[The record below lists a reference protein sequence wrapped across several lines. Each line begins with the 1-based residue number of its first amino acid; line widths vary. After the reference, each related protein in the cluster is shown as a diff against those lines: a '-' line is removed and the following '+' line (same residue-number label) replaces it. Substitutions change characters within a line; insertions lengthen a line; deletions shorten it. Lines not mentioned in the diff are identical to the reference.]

1 LKAKKNKERI
11 QMKSLTSV
19 IIKNSKRQEK
29 QNTVKEKV
37 LSFIAFAIVF
47 GFLAISMTVL
57 SFTVTKKLKE
67 IDQSYTFINI
77 LVLMNFF
84 ILFAKSIFE
93 SLNVLYFSKDL
104 KHLLRMPIKS
114 KDIINA
120 KFINMILSEYQME
133 FIMLAIPMIVYGII
147 MKVEITFY
155 LYTVLVLLIL
165 PIIPIV
171 TTSIVVAIIMR
182 FSNHLKNKTQVLY
195 ITIIISAILIDLI
208 FTGFKPI
215 KVTKQEFEAAVLKPN
230 GLATMIADKIELIK
244 PIMNTLLNYNNENGI
259 KNLSIYIVESIVM
272 YILGILVISK
282 IYLKGVIGTT
292 INSKKIKGDTT
303 KLTIEDFKKQNK
315 IKSYVQKERKTI
327 SRTPIFCIQCL
338 MIPIIYPLIILEV
351 FIVAVIVS
359 KKLGIDIIQN
369 FLGIINTS
377 IGQAIFIGVGLVF
390 FMMNFCSIIGI
401 SKDCKTA
408 ILTKT
413 LPIKLEKQFN
423 IKTSIGKRINMLS
436 VIIIT
441 FSYWYAV
448 KNLAP
453 TIIMFTILYLLNSI
467 GEKIKLLIDIRKPQI
482 NWDNE
487 YTMMKQNTNIMN
499 VLFYTLSILI
509 ALYIISKIIPQA
521 HYYLA
526 TILGIVI
533 ASYFIITNYI
543 SKKQNK
549 IFDKVY

>member
-1 LKAKKNKERI
+1 
-11 QMKSLTSV
+11 MKSLTSV

-37 LSFIAFAIVF
+37 LSFIAFTIVF
-47 GFLAISMTVL
+47 GFLTISMTAL

-215 KVTKQEFEAAVLKPN
+215 KVTKQEFEVAVLKPN

>member
-1 LKAKKNKERI
+1 
-11 QMKSLTSV
+11 
-19 IIKNSKRQEK
+19 
-29 QNTVKEKV
+29 
-37 LSFIAFAIVF
+37 
-47 GFLAISMTVL
+47 
-57 SFTVTKKLKE
+57 
-67 IDQSYTFINI
+67 
-77 LVLMNFF
+77 
-84 ILFAKSIFE
+84 
-93 SLNVLYFSKDL
+93 
-104 KHLLRMPIKS
+104 MPIKS

-467 GEKIKLLIDIRKPQI
+467 GEK
-482 NWDNE
+482 
-487 YTMMKQNTNIMN
+487 
-499 VLFYTLSILI
+499 
-509 ALYIISKIIPQA
+509 
-521 HYYLA
+521 
-526 TILGIVI
+526 
-533 ASYFIITNYI
+533 
-543 SKKQNK
+543 
-549 IFDKVY
+549 

>member
-1 LKAKKNKERI
+1 
-11 QMKSLTSV
+11 MKSLTSV

-215 KVTKQEFEAAVLKPN
+215 KVTKQEFEVAVLKPN

>member
-1 LKAKKNKERI
+1 
-11 QMKSLTSV
+11 MKSLTSV

-453 TIIMFTILYLLNSI
+453 TIIMFTILYVLNSI

>member
-1 LKAKKNKERI
+1 
-11 QMKSLTSV
+11 MKSLTSV

-29 QNTVKEKV
+29 QNTLKEKI
-37 LSFIAFAIVF
+37 LSSIAFAIVF

-57 SFTVTKKLKE
+57 SFAVTKKLKE

-84 ILFAKSIFE
+84 ILFAKSVFE
-93 SLNVLYFSKDL
+93 SLNVLYFSKNL
-104 KHLLRMPIKS
+104 KQLLRMPIKS
-114 KDIINA
+114 KDIIHA

-147 MKVEITFY
+147 MNVEITFY
-155 LYTVLVLLIL
+155 LYTLLVLLIL
-165 PIIPIV
+165 PIIPVV
-171 TTSIVVAIIMR
+171 TTSIVIAIIMR
-182 FSNHLKNKTQVLY
+182 FSNYLKNKTQVLY

-244 PIMNTLLNYNNENGI
+244 PIMNTLLNYNNEKGI
-259 KNLSIYIVESIVM
+259 KNISIYIAESVGI
-272 YILGILVISK
+272 YILGIFIISK
-282 IYLKGVIGTT
+282 IYLKGAIGTT

-303 KLTIEDFKKQNK
+303 KLTIEDFKNQNK
-315 IKSYVQKERKTI
+315 MKTYIQKERKTI

-338 MIPIIYPLIILEV
+338 LIPIIYPLIILEV
-351 FIVAVIVS
+351 FTIAVIVS
-359 KKLGIDIIQN
+359 KKLGIDIIRN

-377 IGQAIFIGVGLVF
+377 IGQAIFIGVGAVF
-390 FMMNFCSIIGI
+390 FMMNFSSIIGI

-423 IKTSIGKRINMLS
+423 IKIEIGKRINMLS

-441 FSYWYAV
+441 FCYWYAV

-453 TIIMFTILYLLNSI
+453 TIVMFTILYLLNSI
-467 GEKIKLLIDIRKPQI
+467 GEKIKLLIDIKKPQI

-499 VLFYTLSILI
+499 VLFYTIAILI
-509 ALYIISKIIPQA
+509 TLYLISQIIKPAHYFLAIILIIVSIAYGATTLYIRKNQE
-521 HYYLA
+521 
-526 TILGIVI
+526 
-533 ASYFIITNYI
+533 
-543 SKKQNK
+543 K
-549 IFDKVY
+549 IFKKVY

>member
-1 LKAKKNKERI
+1 
-11 QMKSLTSV
+11 MKSLTSV

-259 KNLSIYIVESIVM
+259 KNLSICIVESIVM

>member
-1 LKAKKNKERI
+1 
-11 QMKSLTSV
+11 MKSLTSV

-47 GFLAISMTVL
+47 GFLTISMTVL

-133 FIMLAIPMIVYGII
+133 FIMRAIPMTVYGII

>member
-1 LKAKKNKERI
+1 
-11 QMKSLTSV
+11 MKSLTSV

-37 LSFIAFAIVF
+37 LSFIAFTIVF
-47 GFLAISMTVL
+47 GFLTISMTVL

-114 KDIINA
+114 KDIINV

-215 KVTKQEFEAAVLKPN
+215 KVTKQEFEVAVLKPN

>member
-1 LKAKKNKERI
+1 
-11 QMKSLTSV
+11 MKSLTSV

-29 QNTVKEKV
+29 QNTLKEKI
-37 LSFIAFAIVF
+37 LSSIAFAIVF

-57 SFTVTKKLKE
+57 SFAVTKKLKE

-84 ILFAKSIFE
+84 ILFAKSVFE

-104 KHLLRMPIKS
+104 KQLLRMPIKS
-114 KDIINA
+114 KDIIHA

-147 MKVEITFY
+147 MNVEITFY
-155 LYTVLVLLIL
+155 LYTLLVLLIL
-165 PIIPIV
+165 PIIPVV
-171 TTSIVVAIIMR
+171 TTSIVVAVIMR
-182 FSNHLKNKTQVLY
+182 FSNYLKNKTQVLY

-244 PIMNTLLNYNNENGI
+244 PIMNTLLNYNNEKGI
-259 KNLSIYIVESIVM
+259 KNLSIYIAESVGI
-272 YILGILVISK
+272 YILGIFIISK
-282 IYLKGVIGTT
+282 IYLKGAIGTT

-303 KLTIEDFKKQNK
+303 KLTIEDFKNQNK
-315 IKSYVQKERKTI
+315 MKTYIQKERKTI

-338 MIPIIYPLIILEV
+338 LIPIIYPVIILEV
-351 FIVAVIVS
+351 FTIAVIVS
-359 KKLGIDIIQN
+359 KKLGIDIIRN

-377 IGQAIFIGVGLVF
+377 IGQAIFIGVGAVF
-390 FMMNFCSIIGI
+390 FMMNFSSIIGI

-423 IKTSIGKRINMLS
+423 IKTEIGKRINMLS

-441 FSYWYAV
+441 FCYWYAV

-453 TIIMFTILYLLNSI
+453 TIVMFTILYLLNSI
-467 GEKIKLLIDIRKPQI
+467 GEKIKLLIDIKKPQI

-499 VLFYTLSILI
+499 VLFYTIAILI
-509 ALYIISKIIPQA
+509 TLYLISQIIKPA
-521 HYYLA
+521 HYFLA
-526 TILGIVI
+526 TILIIVSI
-533 ASYFIITNYI
+533 AYGATTLYI
-543 SKKQNK
+543 RKNQEK
-549 IFDKVY
+549 IFKKVY

>member
-1 LKAKKNKERI
+1 
-11 QMKSLTSV
+11 MKSLTSV

-29 QNTVKEKV
+29 QNTIKEKV
-37 LSFIAFAIVF
+37 LSFIAFVIVF

-84 ILFAKSIFE
+84 ILFAKSVFE
-93 SLNVLYFSKDL
+93 SLNALYFSKDL
-104 KHLLRMPIKS
+104 KQLLRMPIKS

-120 KFINMILSEYQME
+120 KFMNMILSEYQME
-133 FIMLAIPMIVYGII
+133 FIMLAIPMIVYGIV
-147 MKVEITFY
+147 MKVGITFY

-195 ITIIISAILIDLI
+195 ITIIVSAILIDLI

-215 KVTKQEFEAAVLKPN
+215 KVTKQEFETAVLKTN

-259 KNLSIYIVESIVM
+259 KNLSIYIVESVGM

-359 KKLGIDIIQN
+359 KKLGVDIIQN

-377 IGQAIFIGVGLVF
+377 IGQAIFIGVGAVF

-509 ALYIISKIIPQA
+509 TLYIISKIIPQA

-549 IFDKVY
+549 IFEKVY

>member
-1 LKAKKNKERI
+1 
-11 QMKSLTSV
+11 MKSLTSV

>member
-1 LKAKKNKERI
+1 
-11 QMKSLTSV
+11 MKSLTSV

-29 QNTVKEKV
+29 QNTIKEKV
-37 LSFIAFAIVF
+37 LSFIAFVIVF

-84 ILFAKSIFE
+84 ILFAKSVFE

-104 KHLLRMPIKS
+104 KQLLRMPIKS

-120 KFINMILSEYQME
+120 KFMNMILSEYQME
-133 FIMLAIPMIVYGII
+133 FIMLAIPMIVYGIV
-147 MKVEITFY
+147 MKVGITFY

-195 ITIIISAILIDLI
+195 ITIIVSAILIDLI

-215 KVTKQEFEAAVLKPN
+215 KVTKQEFETAVLKPN

-259 KNLSIYIVESIVM
+259 KNLSIYIVESVGM

-359 KKLGIDIIQN
+359 KKLGVDIIQN

-377 IGQAIFIGVGLVF
+377 IGQAIFIGVGAVF

-509 ALYIISKIIPQA
+509 TLYIISKIIPQA

-549 IFDKVY
+549 IFEKVY

>member
-1 LKAKKNKERI
+1 
-11 QMKSLTSV
+11 MKSLTSV

-215 KVTKQEFEAAVLKPN
+215 KVTKQEFEVAVLKPN

-487 YTMMKQNTNIMN
+487 YTMMKQNTNVMYI
-499 VLFYTLSILI
+499 LFYTLSILI

>member
-1 LKAKKNKERI
+1 
-11 QMKSLTSV
+11 MKSLTSV

-441 FSYWYAV
+441 FSDWYAV

>member
-1 LKAKKNKERI
+1 
-11 QMKSLTSV
+11 MKSLTSV

-29 QNTVKEKV
+29 QNTLKEKI
-37 LSFIAFAIVF
+37 LSFVAFIIVF
-47 GFLAISMTVL
+47 GFLSVSMTIL

-77 LVLMNFF
+77 LLLMNFF
-84 ILFAKSIFE
+84 ILFAKSVFE

-104 KHLLRMPIKS
+104 KQLLRMPVKS
-114 KDIINA
+114 KDVIHA
-120 KFINMILSEYQME
+120 KFINMIISEYQME
-133 FIMLAIPMIVYGII
+133 FIMLAIPMVIYGII
-147 MKVEITFY
+147 MKVGILFY
-155 LYTVLVLLIL
+155 LYTILALIIL

-171 TTSIVVAIIMR
+171 TTSIIVAIIMR

-215 KVTKQEFEAAVLKPN
+215 RVTKQEFEAAVLKQN

-244 PIMNTLLNYNNENGI
+244 PIMNTLLNYNNKNGI
-259 KNLSIYIVESIVM
+259 KNLIIYILESIGL
-272 YILGILVISK
+272 YILGIFAISK
-282 IYLKGVIGTT
+282 IYVKGAIGAT

-303 KLTIEDFKKQNK
+303 NLTIEDFKKQNK
-315 IKSYVQKERKTI
+315 IKTYTQKERKTI

-338 MIPIIYPLIILEV
+338 MIPIIYPLIILEI
-351 FIVAVIVS
+351 FAIAVIVS
-359 KKLGIDIIQN
+359 KKLGIDIIRS

-377 IGQAIFIGVGLVF
+377 MGQAIFIGVGAVF
-390 FMMNFCSIIGI
+390 FMMNFSSIIGI

-408 ILTKT
+408 ILTKI

-423 IKTSIGKRINMLS
+423 IKTEIGKRINMLS

-441 FSYWYAV
+441 FCYWYAV
-448 KNLAP
+448 QNLAP
-453 TIIMFTILYLLNSI
+453 TIVMFTILYLLNSI
-467 GEKIKLLIDIRKPQI
+467 GEKIKLLIDIKKPQI

-499 VLFYTLSILI
+499 VLFYTLSILVI
-509 ALYIISKIIPQA
+509 LYIISKIISQA
-521 HYYLA
+521 HYFLA
-526 TILGIVI
+526 TILGIVLV
-533 ASYFIITNYI
+533 SYIILTNYI
-543 SKKQNK
+543 TKNQNK
-549 IFDKVY
+549 IFNKIY

>member
-1 LKAKKNKERI
+1 
-11 QMKSLTSV
+11 
-19 IIKNSKRQEK
+19 
-29 QNTVKEKV
+29 
-37 LSFIAFAIVF
+37 
-47 GFLAISMTVL
+47 
-57 SFTVTKKLKE
+57 
-67 IDQSYTFINI
+67 
-77 LVLMNFF
+77 
-84 ILFAKSIFE
+84 
-93 SLNVLYFSKDL
+93 
-104 KHLLRMPIKS
+104 
-114 KDIINA
+114 
-120 KFINMILSEYQME
+120 
-133 FIMLAIPMIVYGII
+133 
-147 MKVEITFY
+147 
-155 LYTVLVLLIL
+155 
-165 PIIPIV
+165 
-171 TTSIVVAIIMR
+171 
-182 FSNHLKNKTQVLY
+182 
-195 ITIIISAILIDLI
+195 
-208 FTGFKPI
+208 
-215 KVTKQEFEAAVLKPN
+215 
-230 GLATMIADKIELIK
+230 
-244 PIMNTLLNYNNENGI
+244 
-259 KNLSIYIVESIVM
+259 
-272 YILGILVISK
+272 
-282 IYLKGVIGTT
+282 
-292 INSKKIKGDTT
+292 
-303 KLTIEDFKKQNK
+303 
-315 IKSYVQKERKTI
+315 
-327 SRTPIFCIQCL
+327 

>member
-1 LKAKKNKERI
+1 
-11 QMKSLTSV
+11 MKSLTSV

-37 LSFIAFAIVF
+37 LSFIAFTIVF
-47 GFLAISMTVL
+47 GFLTISMTVL

-215 KVTKQEFEAAVLKPN
+215 KVTKQEFEVAVLKPN

>member
-1 LKAKKNKERI
+1 
-11 QMKSLTSV
+11 MKSLTSV

-47 GFLAISMTVL
+47 GFLTISMTVL